1 MGLDFLDIQQNIQ
14 YNMSLQTNRHD
25 FLDIF
30 YYISKKSWDKTS
42 QTYSIDQFHVTTLIL
57 PKKTTFIIHIECLA
71 LAFSSNLSEK
81 NVFLNIYYLSEHAQ
95 ALPPAPELKKKNN
108 FVFEVVL
115 KTHHAV
121 LEVCPNV
128 FTDFESHS
136 QIKSHRSKIIESIAG
151 IYSTVRLH
159 YRLKNK
165 DAGFRRMSSK
175 VVLCVQEVVIPHFI
189 Q

>member
-1 MGLDFLDIQQNIQ
+1 MINIKNRGGL
-14 YNMSLQTNRHD
+14 M
-25 FLDIF
+25 
-30 YYISKKSWDKTS
+30 KPS
-42 QTYSIDQFHVTTLIL
+42 QDVLKVVKVVDSILTANFESIT
-57 PKKTTFIIHIECLA
+57 
-71 LAFSSNLSEK
+71 
-81 NVFLNIYYLSEHAQ
+81 
-95 ALPPAPELKKKNN
+95 KKKNN

-175 VVLCVQEVVIPHFI
+175 VVLFQHK
-189 Q
+189 